1 MAVLDNLN
9 NVMAIAASVVTVLAT
24 VSALVMGRRDARRAA
39 SESEGPT
46 ESVVQTQTVK
56 GDGNTLTQTVNQDQ
70 RTYNTTVKNEG
81 SPRVQNEDS
90 WDDVVGKGIGCL
102 LFFAVSLSLLALYGL
117 YILWF
122 TRLLLGFMLL
132 LVGLAAAVPAI
143 RPHCRFNRKDLVSS
157 VLVTLCVLVATW
169 ALEVSTVQKQLSAAV
184 TGGRGFGS
192 YIAQVMGLPHEVTL
206 LAFVSYGFFGLGAM
220 VAFISLWFTLRSAV
234 AGADGSV
241 GGRPIA
247 GLSACGIAFAAL
259 SVVAGTDWAIGV
271 LGPCFNPIVVS

>member
-9 NVMAIAASVVTVLAT
+9 NVVAIAASVVTVLAT
-24 VSALVMGRRDARRAA
+24 VSALVTGRRDARCAA

-81 SPRVQNEDS
+81 LPCVQGEDS

-102 LFFAVSLSLLALYGL
+102 LFVAVSLSLLALYGL
-117 YILWF
+117 YALWF
-122 TRLLLGFMLL
+122 TRLLLGLMLL
-132 LVGLAAAVPAI
+132 LVGLAAAAPAL
-143 RPHCRFNRKDLVSS
+143 RSHCRFSRKGLVSS
-157 VLVTLCVLVATW
+157 VAVTLCVLAATW
-169 ALEVSTVQKQLSAAV
+169 VLEVSTVQKQLSAAV
-184 TGGRGFGS
+184 TVGRGFGS
-192 YIAQVMGLPHEVTL
+192 YIAQVMGLPHEVTV
-206 LAFVSYGFFGLGAM
+206 LAFASYVLVGVGAM
-220 VAFISLWFTLRSAV
+220 AAFMSLWFTLRSAA
-234 AGADGSV
+234 AGTDGSV
-241 GGRPIA
+241 GRPMV

-271 LGPCFNPIVVS
+271 LGPCFNPIVMS